1 MPSKNAIVVTFQLH
15 VSNSNKFLPFK
26 FKLLAFYRFL
36 STSRKLAWTKRKPY
50 YNHYITLP
58 LTTEIFVLPH
68 LCAASCRVC
77 LYSSQ
82 NTVLSRPA
90 AWLAISL
97 VRGSHSNLKFM
108 WRAPIKYLRGTCNV
122 NDRNYQWSIT
132 WFLYIH
138 KVGYGLWC
146 VYVENEGFHFHTLS
160 NEIKQV
166 HFNHKQN
173 YCNITEY
180 RISIYNKLWITVCL
194 SQSIF
199 LHFSHFI
206 QIFI

>member
-1 MPSKNAIVVTFQLH
+1 MYRFQTNFSHSNSHCLFFIEYCQLH
-15 VSNSNKFLPFK
+15 KK
-26 FKLLAFYRFL
+26 Q
-36 STSRKLAWTKRKPY
+36 AWTKRKPH

-122 NDRNYQWSIT
+122 NDRNYQWSIR

-146 VYVENEGFHFHTLS
+146 VHVYVEIEGFHFHTLS

-180 RISIYNKLWITVCL
+180 RISIYRKLWITVCL